1 MMDKINAL
9 LNEATKIDKEVNGK
23 KATEK
28 REKELMEEE
37 KKRINYE
44 IKNDHDT
51 IEMPIYYW
59 EDEETKEKHYDFE
72 EMADALEDR
81 IHKYLKRDVLVTI
94 SELKN
99 EYEEETERG
108 NQ

>member
-1 MMDKINAL
+1 MMDKINEL
-9 LNEATKIDKEVNGK
+9 LNEATKIDKEVNGEK
-23 KATEK
+23 ETEK
-28 REKELMEEE
+28 RERELMKEE

-81 IHKYLKRDVLVTI
+81 IHKYLKRNVLVTI

-99 EYEEETERG
+99 EWEDE
-108 NQ
+108 

>member
-1 MMDKINAL
+1 MMDKINEL
-9 LNEATKIDKEVNGK
+9 LNEATKIDKEVNGEK
-23 KATEK
+23 ETEK
-28 REKELMEEE
+28 RERELMKEE

-94 SELKN
+94 YELRN
-99 EYEEETERG
+99 EWEEDDE
-108 NQ
+108 

>member
-1 MMDKINAL
+1 MDKINEL
-9 LNEATKIDKEVNGK
+9 LNEATKIDKEVNGEK
-23 KATEK
+23 ETEK
-28 REKELMEEE
+28 RERELMEEE

-81 IHKYLKRDVLVTI
+81 IHKYLKRNVLVTI

-99 EYEEETERG
+99 EWEDE
-108 NQ
+108 

>member
-1 MMDKINAL
+1 MMDKINEL
-9 LNEATKIDKEVNGK
+9 LNEATKIDKEVNGEK
-23 KATEK
+23 ETEK
-28 REKELMEEE
+28 RERELMEEE

-81 IHKYLKRDVLVTI
+81 IHKYLKRNVLVTI

-99 EYEEETERG
+99 EWEDE
-108 NQ
+108 

>member
-1 MMDKINAL
+1 
-9 LNEATKIDKEVNGK
+9 
-23 KATEK
+23 
-28 REKELMEEE
+28 MEEE

-59 EDEETKEKHYDFE
+59 EDEETKDKHYDFE

-99 EYEEETERG
+99 EWEDE
-108 NQ
+108 

>member
-1 MMDKINAL
+1 MDKINEL
-9 LNEATKIDKEVNGK
+9 LNEATKIDKEVNGEK
-23 KATEK
+23 ETEK
-28 REKELMEEE
+28 RERELMKEE

-94 SELKN
+94 YELRN
-99 EYEEETERG
+99 EWEEDDE
-108 NQ
+108 